1 MIHDGKEYV
10 PDEHGKPC
18 HVVARRGMSTGTQG
32 LKGNALR
39 SVVAHELSLEVAQSV
54 IDGDMEVWL

>member
-39 SVVAHELSLEVAQSV
+39 SVVAREP
-54 IDGDMEVWL
+54 IT